1 MKIRGIRIERL
12 HLKLPGTVPSSAA
25 QPSAALAR
33 DAAAALARSLRQAGL
48 SVNAPARLQDLD
60 VRVVRKQADASGIA
74 NAVRASI
81 TRSVDPTGNGA

>member
-12 HLKLPGTVPSSAA
+12 RLKLFATVPPSAA

-48 SVNAPARLQDLD
+48 AVSAPARLQDLD
-60 VRVVRKQADASGIA
+60 VRVARKQAGASGIA
-74 NAVRASI
+74 KAISASI
-81 TRSVDPTGNGA
+81 TRSVDPTRNGT